1 MNLVLAFSA
10 AVILIAIFIEVY
22 CVFKGP
28 NFEDRVWALD
38 TLFLSAVAG
47 VALYAA
53 HSGLS
58 YYLSVVAGLILVGFV
73 ATIAFARYL
82 RWKSEQ

>member
-1 MNLVLAFSA
+1 MNLILGLCA

-22 CVFKGP
+22 CVLKGP

-38 TLFLSAVAG
+38 TLFLSAIAG

-53 HSGLS
+53 YSGLS

-82 RWKSEQ
+82 KWKSEK